1 MAKYIDFNNE
11 KRIAFLEFGFLSQF
25 DKVMN
30 NDITLFE
37 NNIIELKKLFGVCQ
51 IDIFI
56 LTHKNDPS
64 RIDKVKEIL
73 KKYDMKLQ
81 LISYWEDLTQY
92 HENDKEKMINY
103 KNIFDPF
110 VNATT
115 NPRFLGY
122 DKMKLSINRKS
133 FFNAGNL
140 WYRRYIIFKLY
151 DDYIKKNSINYDLI
165 GITRVFSTKI
175 INLQPLHNIN
185 SNTLYFSPDTF
196 FLGSHSNIEKLL
208 LFGKNGLF
216 NADINEENKLVM
228 REDIDFVKYCHEFD
242 SNIGSHSFCSEI
254 QILYYIYKN
263 FDNYKNL
270 RLDFT
275 KYLGNEVI
283 KDFYYSDNYPSKI
296 NLDFAIKK
304 NDPYLFVKL
313 YR

>member
-1 MAKYIDFNNE
+1 M
-11 KRIAFLEFGFLSQF
+11 KRIAFLEFGLLSQF

-30 NDITLFE
+30 NGITLFE

-51 IDIFI
+51 IDLFI
-56 LTHKNDPS
+56 LTHKTES
-64 RIDKVKEIL
+64 SKIDKVREIL
-73 KKYDMKLQ
+73 KKCDMKLQ

-103 KNIFDPF
+103 KNIFAPF
-110 VNATT
+110 VSES
-115 NPRFLGY
+115 NPRPLGY
-122 DKMKLSINRKS
+122 DKKRS
-133 FFNAGNL
+133 FFNAGNY
-140 WYRRYIIFKLY
+140 WYRKYIIFKLY
-151 DDYIKKNSINYDLI
+151 DDYIQKTSINYDLVC
-165 GITRVFSTKI
+165 ITRVFSTRI

-196 FLGSHSNIEKLL
+196 FCGSHSNIEKLL
-208 LFGKNGLF
+208 LFGKKGLF

-228 REDIDFVKYCHEFD
+228 REDIDFVKYCYKFD
-242 SNIGSHSFCSEI
+242 SNIGSHSFCGEI

-263 FDNYKNL
+263 FNNYKNL

-283 KDFYYSDNYPSKI
+283 KDFYYSDNYPGKI
-296 NLDFAIKK
+296 NLHPVIKK
-304 NDPYLFVKL
+304 ENSYLFVKL